1 MHLWNNET
9 TNGRSG
15 RRDEEAEVSKI
26 DIVPFEIT
34 MVVGGTLWPGDAQG
48 LYEQGFEGEVL
59 QQLCF
64 YGTYS

>member
-1 MHLWNNET
+1 
-9 TNGRSG
+9 
-15 RRDEEAEVSKI
+15 
-26 DIVPFEIT
+26 
-34 MVVGGTLWPGDAQG
+34 MVVGVRVELWPGDAQG

>member
-1 MHLWNNET
+1 
-9 TNGRSG
+9 
-15 RRDEEAEVSKI
+15 
-26 DIVPFEIT
+26 
-34 MVVGGTLWPGDAQG
+34 MVVGVRVEQPGDAQG